1 MAKSLEKVG
10 EVSHYFTKIGVAVI
24 ELTGK
29 IKVGDSIA
37 VKGMTTNF
45 EQKVESMQVE
55 GENIEEANPGD
66 DIGMKVA
73 DRVRKF
79 VPPSSL
85 STSQSEARK
94 WGIALSG
101 PQRWGRHE
109 WGIVLLVGKPHARE
123 HQDKPDGLSVRF
135 SEETCNKA
143 SPVEVST
150 IFKEEK
156 MKW

>member
-73 DRVRKF
+73 DRVRK
-79 VPPSSL
+79 
-85 STSQSEARK
+85 
-94 WGIALSG
+94 GD
-101 PQRWGRHE
+101 
-109 WGIVLLVGKPHARE
+109 IVYRLGE
-123 HQDKPDGLSVRF
+123 
-135 SEETCNKA
+135 
-143 SPVEVST
+143 
-150 IFKEEK
+150 
-156 MKW
+156 